1 MLRAKLWNTSVPR
14 AEIDYRARDARL
26 RLERI
31 ERLLVPRAAVTD
43 FWLRRVFCLFRL
55 GPYGN
60 ASQGNRTT
68 GPLSNRRPSR
78 MPTTHQVGFGVGLF
92 CRELGL
98 PPQHPSAA

>member
-14 AEIDYRARDARL
+14 VEIDYLARDARL

-31 ERLLVPRAAVTD
+31 ERLLVPRAAVTS

-55 GPYGN
+55 GLYSN
-60 ASQGNRTT
+60 ASQGNRTR

-78 MPTTHQVGFGVGLF
+78 QFMTVWVAECGSF
-92 CRELGL
+92 CRASDLSL
-98 PPQHPSAA
+98 CHPSG